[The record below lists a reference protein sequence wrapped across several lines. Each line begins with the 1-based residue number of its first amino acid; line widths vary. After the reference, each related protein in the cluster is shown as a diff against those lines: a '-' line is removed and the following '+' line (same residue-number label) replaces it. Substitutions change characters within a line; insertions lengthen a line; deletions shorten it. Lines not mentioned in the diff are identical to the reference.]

1 MHAYSGYY
9 YHRPGIK
16 CFPQKNLGGPACS
29 PPSPRSPATCLMSP
43 SISLNFL
50 IYISRI
56 IWCGLPRWLSGEEP
70 ACQCR
75 KTGEANSVPGIGRSP
90 GGGNGNP
97 LQYSCL
103 ENPTDRGAWWATVHE
118 VTESDM
124 ISWLSTAQHK
134 SYGEHCFNWLLL
146 ISRLVICIS
155 GPFFLLLGSVL
166 FGEGNGTPLQ

>member
-16 CFPQKNLGGPACS
+16 CFPQKNWGGPACS

-56 IWCGLPRWLSGEEP
+56 IWCGLPRWLNGEEP

-90 GGGNGNP
+90 EGGNGNP

-103 ENPTDRGAWWATVHE
+103 ENPMDGGAWWATDHE
-118 VTESDM
+118 VTKNQTWFRD
-124 ISWLSTAQHK
+124 WAQH
-134 SYGEHCFNWLLL
+134 STNHMVHTASTGF
-146 ISRLVICIS
+146 S
-155 GPFFLLLGSVL
+155 
-166 FGEGNGTPLQ
+166 